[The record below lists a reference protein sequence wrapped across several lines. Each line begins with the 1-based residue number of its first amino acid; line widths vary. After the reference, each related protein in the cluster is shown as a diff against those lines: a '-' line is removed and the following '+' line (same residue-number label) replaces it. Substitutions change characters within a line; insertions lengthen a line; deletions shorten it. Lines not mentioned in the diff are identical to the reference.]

1 MRPGILL
8 WLHFHAF
15 WRNYES
21 NFLAEDEDV
30 EFVLFF
36 RITPLHVM
44 QFCIYLSEHSLLD
57 VAKIGSHF
65 VHVVPPRFAC
75 DFFAAIGFR

>member
-1 MRPGILL
+1 
-8 WLHFHAF
+8 
-15 WRNYES
+15 
-21 NFLAEDEDV
+21 
-30 EFVLFF
+30 
-36 RITPLHVM
+36 M

-75 DFFAAIGFR
+75 DFFAAIGFRWFMGQASAFSEWEHMAPVASIPFSNLICGGKL